1 MTILLAKENLEEKVA
16 MRDAYCQTLMEL
28 AEKDDRI
35 VVLDADL
42 MNSMGMVPFQN
53 KYPERTFNCG
63 VQEANMIGVA
73 AGLSATGKVPYA
85 HSFATF
91 ATRRCLD
98 QVFMSAAYAKLNVR
112 IIGSDPGIT
121 AAFNG
126 GTHMPFEDMGLMRGI
141 PEITVLEP
149 TDSTMIR
156 DLIRQLATAYG
167 VFYIRLLRRNAIKVY
182 EEGSHFE
189 IGKAVQV
196 AEGNDVTIMAT
207 GLCVAESLQAAKILA
222 ARGISVR
229 VLNVFTLK
237 PIDHEAVIRC
247 ATETGAIVTAENHNI
262 INGLGSAVA
271 EVLAETIPTPLERVG
286 VQDMF
291 GEVGPADY
299 LKQRFELTAADI
311 VKKVEKAIA
320 RKQQLKMAKQE
331 AAKATASQY
340 K

>member
-42 MNSMGMVPFQN
+42 MNSMGMVPFQK

-126 GTHMPFEDMGLMRGI
+126 GTHMPFEDMGIMRGI
-141 PEITVLEP
+141 PKVTVLEP

-156 DLIRQLATAYG
+156 DLIKQLANTYG
-167 VFYIRLLRRNAIKVY
+167 VFYVRLLRKNAVKVY

-189 IGKAVQV
+189 IGKAVQLT
-196 AEGNDVTIMAT
+196 EGKDATIMAI
-207 GLCVAESLQAAKILA
+207 GLCVAESLQAARILA
-222 ARGISVR
+222 
-229 VLNVFTLK
+229 
-237 PIDHEAVIRC
+237 
-247 ATETGAIVTAENHNI
+247 
-262 INGLGSAVA
+262 
-271 EVLAETIPTPLERVG
+271 
-286 VQDMF
+286 
-291 GEVGPADY
+291 
-299 LKQRFELTAADI
+299 
-311 VKKVEKAIA
+311 
-320 RKQQLKMAKQE
+320 
-331 AAKATASQY
+331 
-340 K
+340 